1 MLVVGASAPHTSL
14 GGSLTFDVRI
24 SPSEASWDRG
34 SASNSLLVRLLAPLL
49 PLLVFLRLL
58 WTVFCRGRIGV
69 SVPLFIYIMLIAG
82 AGAYDTSTKGGSFA
96 FDMNTR
102 LSDAWW
108 AGGSAP
114 CWWKCWR

>member
-1 MLVVGASAPHTSL
+1 MLFAGAGAPHTSL

-34 SASNSLLVRLLAPLL
+34 SASNFLLVRLLAPLL

-58 WTVFCRGRIGV
+58 WTVLCRGRTGV

-82 AGAYDTSTKGGSFA
+82 ASALSTLLPLVA
-96 FDMNTR
+96 LWR
-102 LSDAWW
+102 LL
-108 AGGSAP
+108 
-114 CWWKCWR
+114 